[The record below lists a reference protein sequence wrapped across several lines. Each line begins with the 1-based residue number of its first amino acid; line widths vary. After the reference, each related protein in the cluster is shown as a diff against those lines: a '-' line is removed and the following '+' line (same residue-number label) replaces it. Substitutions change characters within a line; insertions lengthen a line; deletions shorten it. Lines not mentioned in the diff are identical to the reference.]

1 MATVISKNTLFP
13 RTPPV
18 AASVNLKIKSS
29 ILKSVNCKMNEL
41 AEVVEFI
48 VGSQYIFF
56 TPFYFTQF
64 LFRKINKEKQSQ
76 H

>member
-1 MATVISKNTLFP
+1 MK
-13 RTPPV
+13 
-18 AASVNLKIKSS
+18 K
-29 ILKSVNCKMNEL
+29 L

-64 LFRKINKEKQSQ
+64 PFRKINKEKQSQ
-76 H
+76 N

>member
-1 MATVISKNTLFP
+1 
-13 RTPPV
+13 
-18 AASVNLKIKSS
+18 
-29 ILKSVNCKMNEL
+29 MNGL

-76 H
+76 N

>member
-18 AASVNLKIKSS
+18 TASVNLKIKSS
-29 ILKSVNCKMNEL
+29 ILKSVNCKMNGL

-56 TPFYFTQF
+56 TPFYLTQF
-64 LFRKINKEKQSQ
+64 IFRKINKEKQSQ
-76 H
+76 N